1 MTRRTMVNAKSTFI
15 NYGPNQRLHLKRSD
29 NHSFL
34 PSIKRY
40 TSEIQDTPKPRSEL
54 LKFIDVLTAQTQTAL
69 LQSVKSFDTKDKRKV
84 YSIIRAQES
93 NIDENTFLGNYGLT
107 AGQYAIF
114 DLLARNPQR
123 QVNVTEALEV
133 VTKPVQKRKK

>member
-1 MTRRTMVNAKSTFI
+1 MKKQKVNTLYLGNQKLQIKKSNLSPI
-15 NYGPNQRLHLKRSD
+15 VV
-29 NHSFL
+29 
-34 PSIKRY
+34 KRY
-40 TSEIQDTPKPRSEL
+40 SSETKEPPKPRSEL

-69 LQSVKSFDTKDKRKV
+69 FQSVKSFDTKDKRKV

-114 DLLARNPQR
+114 DLLARNPQK
-123 QVNVTEALEV
+123 QMSVSDAIETVA
-133 VTKPVQKRKK
+133 KPPPQKRKKINS